1 MDSIDHSSKKG
12 KPHFEIKQKNIA
24 INVYED
30 SEFLKEIAKNES
42 SSSSSLKN
50 NINDKKIGS
59 N

>member
-1 MDSIDHSSKKG
+1 MNSIDHSSEKG

-50 NINDKKIGS
+50 NIDNKKISG

>member
-1 MDSIDHSSKKG
+1 MNNIDHSSEKG
-12 KPHFEIKQKNIA
+12 KPHFGIKQKNVA

-30 SEFLKEIAKNES
+30 SEFLKEIAKNEL
-42 SSSSSLKN
+42 SSSLKN